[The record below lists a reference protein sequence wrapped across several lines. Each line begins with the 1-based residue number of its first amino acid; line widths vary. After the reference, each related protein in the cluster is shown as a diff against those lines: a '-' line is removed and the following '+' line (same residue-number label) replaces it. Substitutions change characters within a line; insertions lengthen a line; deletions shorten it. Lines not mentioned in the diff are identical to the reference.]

1 MNCWIMILTSN
12 FQIERRPVRQVKRT
26 KFADEVIEYDSKLT
40 KKLTRNQILQIEKVE
55 EEEEE
60 RRGVERNIK
69 ELRPKRQKVLT

>member
-1 MNCWIMILTSN
+1 MILTSN

-40 KKLTRNQILQIEKVE
+40 KRLTRNQILQIEKVE